1 MAKLYNNIRIK
12 TSNRGVG
19 TEYLHQTSHP
29 RYYINAIYP
38 EIEPSSEDKYITT
51 SWEDR
56 LDLLAYDYYG
66 DETLW
71 WVISRA
77 NPDVTRRDSFFIKS
91 GVQIRIPDKSIITSL
106 LQEFEKL
113 NAKR

>member
-1 MAKLYNNIRIK
+1 MAKLYSNIKIK
-12 TSNRGVG
+12 KKSKRGLSETAYPV
-19 TEYLHQTSHP
+19 
-29 RYYINAIYP
+29 RYYVNAIYP
-38 EIEPSSEDKYITT
+38 EIEPTSNDAYITT
-51 SWEDR
+51 SYEDR

-91 GVQIRIPDKSIITSL
+91 GVQIRIPSGNILSSLII
-106 LQEFEKL
+106 EFEKL
-113 NAKR
+113 NANR